1 MFLNTQT
8 LQIIGVGERLVN
20 QRLAKTLVVISEE
33 GSEVLSEGPMVND
46 IIQEITN
53 EGYQLFLLINIGAY
67 YASCQLFRRNLGHN

>member
-20 QRLAKTLVVISEE
+20 HRLAKTLLVISEE

-53 EGYQLFLLINIGAY
+53 EGY
-67 YASCQLFRRNLGHN
+67 YAPCQFFRRNLGHN